1 MISTLGQGF
10 LLGLA
15 YAMPIGAQN
24 LYVINSAS
32 RGNMDNAMRTA
43 LIFAIMDISLGVACI
58 LGVGHLIQTHS
69 MLRLLIGSVGA
80 GFLLFIG
87 YGLLRKSA
95 PSADS
100 AKPSV
105 VGSLWKAA
113 FLLTWCNPHALID
126 GSVLLGGYQSA
137 LTSAEILLFA
147 GGLALASSTWFISL
161 SAVVN
166 RFKASITPKSV
177 TIINRICGIAMVIF
191 GIRLMLS
198 MVAGINV

>member
-1 MISTLGQGF
+1 MIETLGQGF
-10 LLGLA
+10 LLGIA

-43 LIFAIMDISLGVACI
+43 LIFATMDISLGIACI

-69 MLRLLIGSVGA
+69 MIRLLVGSLGA

-95 PSADS
+95 PVADS

-105 VGSLWKAA
+105 IGSLWKAA

-137 LTSAEILLFA
+137 LTSAEVTLFA

-161 SAVVN
+161 STVVN
-166 RFKASITPKSV
+166 RFKAAITPKSITV
-177 TIINRICGIAMVIF
+177 INRICGLAMVVF
-191 GIRLMLS
+191 GIRLALS
-198 MVAGINV
+198 MAGG

>member
-1 MISTLGQGF
+1 MIETLGQGF

-43 LIFAIMDISLGVACI
+43 LIFATMDISLGIACI
-58 LGVGHLIQTHS
+58 LGVGHLVQTHS
-69 MLRLLIGSVGA
+69 MIRLLVGSLGA

-87 YGLLRKSA
+87 YGLIRKST
-95 PSADS
+95 PVADS

-105 VGSLWKAA
+105 IGSLWKAA

-137 LTSAEILLFA
+137 LTSAEVTLFA

-161 SAVVN
+161 STVVN
-166 RFKASITPKSV
+166 RFKAAITPKSITV
-177 TIINRICGIAMVIF
+177 INRICGLAMVVF
-191 GIRLMLS
+191 GIRLALS
-198 MVAGINV
+198 MAGG

>member
-1 MISTLGQGF
+1 MIATLGQGF

-43 LIFAIMDISLGVACI
+43 LIFAFMDISLGIACI
-58 LGVGHLIQTHS
+58 LGVGHLIQTHA
-69 MLRLLIGSVGA
+69 MLRLAIGSVGS

-87 YGLLRKSA
+87 YGLLRKTA
-95 PSADS
+95 PAADS
-100 AKPSV
+100 TKPSV

-137 LTSAEILLFA
+137 LSAAEVTLFA

-161 SAVVN
+161 STVVN
-166 RFKASITPKSV
+166 RFKTSITPNSI
-177 TIINRICGIAMVIF
+177 TIINRICGVAMVAF
-191 GIRLMLS
+191 GLRLAIT
-198 MVAGINV
+198 MVAG

>member
-1 MISTLGQGF
+1 MIATLGQGF

-32 RGNMDNAMRTA
+32 RGNMNNAMRTA
-43 LIFAIMDISLGVACI
+43 MIFALMDISFGIACI
-58 LGVGHLIQTHS
+58 LGVGHLIQTHE
-69 MLRLLIGSVGA
+69 MLRLVIGSVGS

-95 PSADS
+95 PKADS
-100 AKPSV
+100 TKTSV

-137 LTSAEILLFA
+137 LSAAEVTLFA

-161 SAVVN
+161 STVVN
-166 RFKASITPKSV
+166 RFKTSITPNRI
-177 TIINRICGIAMVIF
+177 TIINRICGVAMVAF
-191 GIRLMLS
+191 GIHLAFTML
-198 MVAGINV
+198 AG

>member
-1 MISTLGQGF
+1 MIATLGQGF

-43 LIFAIMDISLGVACI
+43 LIFALMDITLGIACI
-58 LGVGHLIQTHS
+58 LGVGHLIQTHAV
-69 MLRLLIGSVGA
+69 LRLLIGSLGS

-87 YGLLRKSA
+87 YGLLRKSTPA
-95 PSADS
+95 AVS
-100 AKPSV
+100 AKPSM

-137 LTSAEILLFA
+137 LSAAEVTLFA

-161 SAVVN
+161 STVVN
-166 RFKASITPKSV
+166 RFKTSITPNAM
-177 TIINRICGIAMVIF
+177 TIINRICGGAMVLF
-191 GIRLMLS
+191 GIRLAFT
-198 MVAGINV
+198 MVVG

>member
-1 MISTLGQGF
+1 MIATLGQGF

-43 LIFAIMDISLGVACI
+43 LIFAFMDISLGIACI
-58 LGVGHLIQTHS
+58 LGVGHLIQTHA
-69 MLRLLIGSVGA
+69 MLRLAVGSIGS

-87 YGLLRKSA
+87 YGLLRKTA
-95 PSADS
+95 PAADS

-105 VGSLWKAA
+105 VRSLWKAA

-137 LTSAEILLFA
+137 LSAAEVTLFA
-147 GGLALASSTWFISL
+147 SGLALASSTWFISL
-161 SAVVN
+161 STVAN
-166 RFKASITPKSV
+166 RFKTSITPNSI
-177 TIINRICGIAMVIF
+177 TIINRICGVAMVAF
-191 GIRLMLS
+191 GLRLAIT
-198 MVAGINV
+198 MVAG

>member
-1 MISTLGQGF
+1 MIATLGQGF

-43 LIFAIMDISLGVACI
+43 MIFALMDISLGIACI
-58 LGVGHLIQTHS
+58 LGVGQLIQTHS
-69 MLRLLIGSVGA
+69 MLRLLIGTVGS

-87 YGLLRKSA
+87 YGLLRKAA
-95 PSADS
+95 PAADA
-100 AKPSV
+100 AKVSM

-137 LTSAEILLFA
+137 LTATEVSLFA
-147 GGLALASSTWFISL
+147 CGLALASSTWLFSL
-161 SAVVN
+161 STVVN
-166 RFKASITPKSV
+166 RFKTSITPKSI
-177 TIINRICGIAMVIF
+177 TIINRICGIAMVVF
-191 GIRLMLS
+191 GIHLAFS
-198 MVAGINV
+198 MVAG

>member
-1 MISTLGQGF
+1 MIATLGQGF

-43 LIFAIMDISLGVACI
+43 LIFALMDISLGIACI
-58 LGVGHLIQTHS
+58 LGVGQLIQTHS
-69 MLRLLIGSVGA
+69 MLRLFIGSVGS

-87 YGLLRKSA
+87 YGLLRKS
-95 PSADS
+95 PPVADS

-137 LTSAEILLFA
+137 LTAAEVTLFA

-161 SAVVN
+161 STIVN
-166 RFKASITPKSV
+166 RFKAAITPKSITV
-177 TIINRICGIAMVIF
+177 INRICGIAMVVF
-191 GIRLMLS
+191 GIRLAFT
-198 MVAGINV
+198 MVAG

>member
-1 MISTLGQGF
+1 MIETLGQGF

-32 RGNMDNAMRTA
+32 RGNLDNAMRTA
-43 LIFAIMDISLGVACI
+43 LIFAAMDISLGIACI
-58 LGVGHLIQTHS
+58 LGVGSLIQTHS
-69 MLRLLIGSVGA
+69 MVRLAVGSVGS

-87 YGLLRKSA
+87 YSLLRKSA
-95 PSADS
+95 QINDS
-100 AKPSV
+100 GKPSV
-105 VGSLWKAA
+105 IGSLWKAA

-137 LTSAEILLFA
+137 LTSTEVTLFA

-161 SAVVN
+161 STVVN
-166 RFKASITPKSV
+166 RFKTAITPKSITV
-177 TIINRICGIAMVIF
+177 INRVCGVAMVAF
-191 GIRLMLS
+191 GIRLAFS
-198 MVAGINV
+198 MVTG

>member
-32 RGNMDNAMRTA
+32 RGTMDNAMRTA
-43 LIFAIMDISLGVACI
+43 LIFALMDISLGIACI
-58 LGVGHLIQTHS
+58 LGVGHLIQSHT
-69 MLRLLIGSVGA
+69 MLRLMIGSVGS

-87 YGLLRKSA
+87 FGLLRKTT
-95 PSADS
+95 PTVDS
-100 AKPSV
+100 ATPSI

-137 LTSAEILLFA
+137 LSAAEVTLFA
-147 GGLALASSTWFISL
+147 AGLAIASSTWFFSL
-161 SAVVN
+161 STVVN
-166 RFKASITPKSV
+166 CFKTSITPKSI
-177 TIINRICGIAMVIF
+177 TIINRICGVAMMAF
-191 GIRLMLS
+191 GLRLALT
-198 MVAGINV
+198 MVAG

>member
-1 MISTLGQGF
+1 MIETLGQGF

-24 LYVINSAS
+24 LFVINSAS

-43 LIFAIMDISLGVACI
+43 LIFATMDISLGIACI

-69 MLRLLIGSVGA
+69 MIRLLVGSLGA

-95 PSADS
+95 PVGDS

-105 VGSLWKAA
+105 IGSLWKAA
-113 FLLTWCNPHALID
+113 FLLNWCNPHALID

-137 LTSAEILLFA
+137 LTSAEVTLFA
-147 GGLALASSTWFISL
+147 CGLALASSTWFISL
-161 SAVVN
+161 STVVN
-166 RFKASITPKSV
+166 RFKAAITPKSITV
-177 TIINRICGIAMVIF
+177 INRICGLAMVVF
-191 GIRLMLS
+191 GIRLALS
-198 MVAGINV
+198 MAGG

>member
-1 MISTLGQGF
+1 MIQTIGQGF

-32 RGNMDNAMRTA
+32 RGTMDNAMRTA
-43 LIFAIMDISLGVACI
+43 LIFALMDISLGIACI

-69 MLRLLIGSVGA
+69 MVRLLVGSVGS
-80 GFLLFIG
+80 GFLLFVG

-95 PSADS
+95 PVTDS
-100 AKPSV
+100 ATPSV
-105 VGSLWKAA
+105 FGSLWKAA

-137 LTSAEILLFA
+137 LSRADVTMFA
-147 GGLALASSTWFISL
+147 CGLALASSTWFISL
-161 SAVVN
+161 STLVN
-166 RFKASITPKSV
+166 RFKTAITPNSM
-177 TIINRICGIAMVIF
+177 TIINRICGVAMVAF
-191 GIRLMLS
+191 GLKLAFS
-198 MVAGINV
+198 MVAG

>member
-1 MISTLGQGF
+1 MIATLGQGF

-43 LIFAIMDISLGVACI
+43 LIFAFMDISLGIACI
-58 LGVGHLIQTHS
+58 LGVGNLIQTHG
-69 MLRLLIGSVGA
+69 MLRLVIGSVGS
-80 GFLLFIG
+80 GFLLFVG

-95 PSADS
+95 TAIES

-137 LTSAEILLFA
+137 LSAAEVTLFA

-161 SAVVN
+161 STVVN
-166 RFKASITPKSV
+166 RFKSSITPKSI
-177 TIINRICGIAMVIF
+177 TIINRICGVAMVAF
-191 GIRLMLS
+191 GLRLAIT
-198 MVAGINV
+198 MVAG

>member
-1 MISTLGQGF
+1 MIATLGQGF

-43 LIFAIMDISLGVACI
+43 LIFALMDISLGIACI

-69 MLRLLIGSVGA
+69 MLRLLIGSVGS

-87 YGLLRKSA
+87 YGLLRKSTPA
-95 PSADS
+95 GDS

-137 LTSAEILLFA
+137 LSSAEVTLFA

-161 SAVVN
+161 STVVN
-166 RFKASITPKSV
+166 RFKAAITPGSI
-177 TIINRICGIAMVIF
+177 TIINRICGVAMVAF
-191 GIRLMLS
+191 GIRLALS
-198 MVAGINV
+198 MVAG

>member
-1 MISTLGQGF
+1 MIATLGQGF

-43 LIFAIMDISLGVACI
+43 LIFAFMDISLGIACI
-58 LGVGHLIQTHS
+58 LGVGHLIQTHA
-69 MLRLLIGSVGA
+69 MLRLAIGSVGS

-87 YGLLRKSA
+87 YGLLRKTA
-95 PSADS
+95 PAADS
-100 AKPSV
+100 TKPSV

-137 LTSAEILLFA
+137 LSAAEVTLFA

-161 SAVVN
+161 STVVN
-166 RFKASITPKSV
+166 RFKKSITPNSI
-177 TIINRICGIAMVIF
+177 TIINRICGIAMVAF
-191 GIRLMLS
+191 GLRLAIS
-198 MVAGINV
+198 MVAG

>member
-1 MISTLGQGF
+1 MIETIGQGF

-32 RGNMDNAMRTA
+32 RGTMDNAMRTA
-43 LIFAIMDISLGVACI
+43 LIFALMDISLGIACI

-69 MLRLLIGSVGA
+69 MVRLLVGSVGS
-80 GFLLFIG
+80 GFLLFVG

-95 PSADS
+95 PAADS
-100 AKPSV
+100 STPSV
-105 VGSLWKAA
+105 IGSLWKAA

-137 LTSAEILLFA
+137 LSGAEVTMFA

-161 SAVVN
+161 STVVN
-166 RFKASITPKSV
+166 RFKASITPSSI
-177 TIINRICGIAMVIF
+177 TIINRICGVAMVAF
-191 GIRLMLS
+191 GLKLAFS
-198 MVAGINV
+198 MVAG

>member
-1 MISTLGQGF
+1 MIATIGQGF

-24 LYVINSAS
+24 LFVINSAS

-43 LIFAIMDISLGVACI
+43 LIFAFMDISLGIACI
-58 LGVGHLIQTHS
+58 LGVGNLIQTHA
-69 MLRLLIGSVGA
+69 MLRLVIGSVGS

-95 PSADS
+95 TAIES

-126 GSVLLGGYQSA
+126 GSVLLGGYQTALSA
-137 LTSAEILLFA
+137 AEVTLFA

-161 SAVVN
+161 STIVN
-166 RFKASITPKSV
+166 RFKSSVTPKSIA
-177 TIINRICGIAMVIF
+177 IINRICGVTMVAF
-191 GIRLMLS
+191 GIRLALS
-198 MVAGINV
+198 MVAG

>member
-1 MISTLGQGF
+1 MIATLGQGF

-32 RGNMDNAMRTA
+32 RGNMNNAMRTA
-43 LIFAIMDISLGVACI
+43 MIFAVMDISLGIACI

-69 MLRLLIGSVGA
+69 MLRLLIGSVGS

-87 YGLLRKSA
+87 YSLLRKAA
-95 PSADS
+95 PVADS

-137 LTSAEILLFA
+137 LSSAEVTLFA

-161 SAVVN
+161 STVVN
-166 RFKASITPKSV
+166 RFKAAITPSSI
-177 TIINRICGIAMVIF
+177 TIINRICGAAMVVF
-191 GIRLMLS
+191 GIRLALS
-198 MVAGINV
+198 MVAG

>member
-1 MISTLGQGF
+1 MIETIGQGF

-32 RGNMDNAMRTA
+32 RGTMDNAMRTA
-43 LIFAIMDISLGVACI
+43 LIFALMDISLGIACI

-69 MLRLLIGSVGA
+69 MVRLLVGSVGS
-80 GFLLFIG
+80 GFLLFVG

-95 PSADS
+95 PAGDP
-100 AKPSV
+100 ATPSV
-105 VGSLWKAA
+105 FGSLWKAA

-137 LTSAEILLFA
+137 LSGAEVTMFA

-161 SAVVN
+161 STVVN
-166 RFKASITPKSV
+166 RFKTSITPSSI
-177 TIINRICGIAMVIF
+177 TIINRICGFAMVAF
-191 GIRLMLS
+191 GLKLAFS
-198 MVAGINV
+198 MVAG